1 MRFSRRPIVAP
12 VAGRSAR
19 LLVALAVLPALILS
33 PLSAEPFLIH
43 NHHGHDLHFHPLSN
57 DYFESRPGSPE
68 NLHDEHDHQCQTL
81 HEDVDECLLILIA
94 VDLAGTFTRGRSQ
107 VSTATAAV
115 GLWSAPQSS
124 AILIDQDLGRHSACI
139 RPPAFGLDSR
149 PYKSITSILQSSH
162 ALLL

>member
-1 MRFSRRPIVAP
+1 
-12 VAGRSAR
+12 

-57 DYFESRPGSPE
+57 DYIETWPGDPE
-68 NLHDEHDHQCQTL
+68 DLHAEHDHQCQTI

-94 VDLAGTFTRGRSQ
+94 VDLPGTFTRGRSP
-107 VSTATAAV
+107 VSTVTAAG
-115 GLWSAPQSS
+115 GLWSAPHSS
-124 AILIDQDLGRHSACI
+124 AILIDQAVGRPSART
-139 RPPAFGLDSR
+139 RPPAFGPDLR
-149 PYKSITSILQSSH
+149 PYKSITSILQSNH